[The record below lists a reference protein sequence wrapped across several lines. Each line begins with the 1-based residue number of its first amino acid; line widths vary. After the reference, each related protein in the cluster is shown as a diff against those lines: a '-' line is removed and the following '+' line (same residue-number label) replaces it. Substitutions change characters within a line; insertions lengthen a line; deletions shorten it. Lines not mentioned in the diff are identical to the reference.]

1 METKDTNYND
11 NLLYVA
17 ISTKQALERYA
28 TAERKRNKGSAI
40 EPLITWKSLAQHILL
55 NEVQKRGYYKKSEA
69 KK

>member
-28 TAERKRNKGSAI
+28 ADERKRNKGSAI
-40 EPLITWKSLAQHILL
+40 EELITWKSLAQHILL